1 MHYYQHNIKDFNN
14 ATRHLTDVERSL
26 YRDAIELYYSSEK
39 PLPSDFETLFRRLMA
54 VSDEKKSALKYVVS
68 EFFYLDDGDFRNKRC
83 DEEIAKYHSKN
94 ASQSI
99 AGKASAE
106 ARRKKAEAKKEQTLN
121 ECATVVEQ
129 TLNECATNK
138 EPITKNKEQ
147 VNKKSTKKKPRVMKP
162 QEFKDFFA
170 EYPAHR
176 KGGTNAQAWKAWQME
191 GLKVEDATLAL
202 SWLRNAALSTGD
214 WATDGNG
221 QYILGITKFIQDRFW
236 LTPVPLPPKPAV
248 KDEPFNFHE
257 ANRDTSWI
265 KNVKF

>member
-106 ARRKKAEAKKEQTLN
+106 ARRKKAEAKKAAAQTVPAKNTEAAEPVTEQK
-121 ECATVVEQ
+121 EATTESVD
-129 TLNECATNK
+129 A
-138 EPITKNKEQ
+138 P
-147 VNKKSTKKKPRVMKP
+147 SKP
-162 QEFKDFFA
+162 QD
-170 EYPAHR
+170 P
-176 KGGTNAQAWKAWQME
+176 
-191 GLKVEDATLAL
+191 
-202 SWLRNAALSTGD
+202 S
-214 WATDGNG
+214 
-221 QYILGITKFIQDRFW
+221 
-236 LTPVPLPPKPAV
+236 
-248 KDEPFNFHE
+248 
-257 ANRDTSWI
+257 
-265 KNVKF
+265 